1 MSAGFVNG
9 IIQTNLTG
17 LVYANGISQ
26 HATDT
31 DYNSNLFTPTIAGS
45 TTAGATTYTTQAGQF
60 TKIGNRIF
68 FDIGIV
74 FTVTTGTG
82 DIQVQSLPY
91 TVNDSDNV
99 SIAVAV
105 VDGIDWPTNQ
115 GTYLAAQ
122 IVPNSTYLVITCY
135 HDTNAPANVQMPSG
149 SGSYSITV
157 SGSYQSAS

>member
-9 IIQTNLTG
+9 IVQTNLTG
-17 LVYANGISQ
+17 LVYANGTTA

-31 DYNSNLFTPTIAGS
+31 DYNSNIFTPTIAGS
-45 TTAGATTYTTQAGQF
+45 TTAGTTTYTTQAGQF

-74 FTVTTGTG
+74 FTATTGIG

-105 VDGIDWPTNQ
+105 TSNIPWPNNQ
-115 GTYLAAQ
+115 GTYLTAQ

-135 HDTNAPANVQMPSG
+135 HNTNAAANLQMPSG
-149 SGSYSITV
+149 TGTYSITV